1 VPRCDKEEAASV
13 TEERRRHPRFE
24 IESGEAAVLPV
35 ALSVRILDIS
45 LAGVLVQAR
54 QAAKEGDRG
63 RLRLDLGGMP
73 FTADVEVKRV
83 VSGGAADN
91 YKIGIAFVGLSS
103 EHRQMIQRFTQQ

>member
-1 VPRCDKEEAASV
+1 M
-13 TEERRRHPRFE
+13 TQERRRHPRFP

-45 LAGVLVQAR
+45 LSGVLVQSR
-54 QAAKEGDRG
+54 QPAKPGERG

-73 FTADVEVKRV
+73 FSADIEVRRV
-83 VSGGAADN
+83 VPGGPADD
-91 YKIGIAFVGLSS
+91 YRVGISFVGLSP